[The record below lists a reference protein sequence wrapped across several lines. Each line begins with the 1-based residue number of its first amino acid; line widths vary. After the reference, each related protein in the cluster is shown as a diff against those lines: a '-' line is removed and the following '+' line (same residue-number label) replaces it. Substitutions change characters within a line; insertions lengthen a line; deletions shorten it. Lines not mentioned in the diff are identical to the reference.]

1 MSSAWRSSFSIQR
14 GTVDAE
20 PLEELQGLERTADR
34 EAEHDRHRLEVLRGA
49 LVVVVGDQVLG
60 RVDVV
65 DDLGDEEGAARGLLR
80 DQPEVLVAL
89 ARVSLGDR
97 DPAERQLRLHLVAQL
112 VGSGERGEDRLL
124 ARGGPDEHRRAP
136 GTGPAPPTRSGNDP
150 LGTCPPRGRRWRGPP
165 AGEITGEI
173 VGGVHRRQERER
185 ALVGIAVAFVVDVVE
200 DEAVDRQRPQPLQG
214 DPGDLRGLLRARRQS
229 RRRHREEQELA
240 RPSSDAPLQIHA
252 RNRSRGPSG
261 RLTRWRQIHPPEPI
275 CGGGLILRG
284 PRLNDEILP

>member
-80 DQPEVLVAL
+80 DQAQVLVAL

-97 DPAERQLRLHLVAQL
+97 DPTERQLRLHLVAQL

-124 ARGGPDEHRRAP
+124 ARGGPDEHRQRP
-136 GTGPAPPTRSGNDP
+136 GRILLLQPGAETI
-150 LGTCPPRGRRWRGPP
+150 LCGTCPPRGRRWRGPP
-165 AGEITGEI
+165 AGRDHG
-173 VGGVHRRQERER
+173 R
-185 ALVGIAVAFVVDVVE
+185 D
-200 DEAVDRQRPQPLQG
+200 
-214 DPGDLRGLLRARRQS
+214 S
-229 RRRHREEQELA
+229 R
-240 RPSSDAPLQIHA
+240 
-252 RNRSRGPSG
+252 RGPSSAGTGTGARRDCG
-261 RLTRWRQIHPPEPI
+261 RFRRR
-275 CGGGLILRG
+275 CRRG
-284 PRLNDEILP
+284 RGRRSPTAAAAPG